1 MRAGKSGKL
10 ARRSLGEGGSGK
22 SSKSGK
28 SGLSGPSGLSG
39 LWILWP
45 LLALV
50 TLAAYAPALRGGV
63 LWDDD
68 RHLTSAALQSVDGLR
83 RIWTE
88 LGATQQYYPIVHSAF
103 WLMHRLWGDATF
115 GYHVVNIVLHACS
128 AWLVFVILQRLKIPG
143 ALLAATV
150 FALHPVQVESVAW
163 MTELKNVLSGLFYLL
178 AALAYLTFDQTRR
191 PRAYTIAL
199 VLFACALLSKSVTAT
214 LPAALLVVFWWQRG
228 RLDWRRDVRPL
239 VPFIALGV
247 ASGVFTVWVERV
259 VIGASGAEYQY
270 TFIERTLIASRAILF
285 YLTTLAWPSNLTFIY
300 PRWTISQADASL
312 YLYVAGVIAVTALL
326 WLIRRRTRAPLAGWL
341 FFCGTLFPALGF
353 FNVYPFRYSFVAD
366 HFQYL
371 ASLGLITLASAGAA
385 TLLTRVPA
393 PRRRIVAA
401 VAVVVVVVG
410 LGTMT
415 RAQSRDYQDADTLYS
430 ATIARNPTC
439 WMAHNNL
446 GELILNRPDGDL
458 KEAARHFNEALRL
471 KPDHAA
477 AYSNLGVIAQKE
489 GRFTDA
495 LAAHQA
501 AVTFQ
506 PIFPDAHYNLGI
518 DLQNLGRAA
527 DAQREYEEALR
538 ENPAH
543 ERARYNLGMLL
554 QQTGDIDQALDQLTT
569 AVRANPNSPEARVA
583 LGMALQRL
591 RRTNDAIA
599 QYREALKLKPD
610 ASDARNNLGAALV
623 SQGKIE
629 EAVHE
634 YEEAVRLLPG
644 SAMAQTNFGYALAK
658 LGRIDEAERHL
669 REALRLE
676 PGNQQAHYA
685 LANLLQQTGRLD
697 EALPEFRAALEHWT
711 GPSSASVHNDYGVT
725 LARRG
730 RLDEAAAE
738 FREALRLRPDHPDAR
753 ANLEKIKK
761 PIK

>member
-1 MRAGKSGKL
+1 
-10 ARRSLGEGGSGK
+10 
-22 SSKSGK
+22 
-28 SGLSGPSGLSG
+28 
-39 LWILWP
+39 
-45 LLALV
+45 
-50 TLAAYAPALRGGV
+50 V
-63 LWDDD
+63 LWDDNE
-68 RHLTSAALQSVDGLR
+68 HLTTPPLQDASGLT
-83 RIWTE
+83 RIWTDVA
-88 LGATQQYYPIVHSAF
+88 ATPQYYPIVHSAF
-103 WLMHRLWGDATF
+103 WMMHRLWGDATL
-115 GYHVVNIVLHACS
+115 GYHLVNIVLHACS
-128 AWLVFVILQRLKIPG
+128 AWLVFVILRRLKIPG

-163 MTELKNVLSGLFYLL
+163 MTELKNVLSGIFYLL
-178 AALAYLTFDQTRR
+178 AALAYLTFDETRR
-191 PRAYTIAL
+191 PRAYATAL

-239 VPFIALGV
+239 VPFIVVGV
-247 ASGVFTVWVERV
+247 ASGLFTVWVERV

-270 TFIERTLIASRAILF
+270 TFIERTLIASRAIWF
-285 YLTTLAWPSNLTFIY
+285 YVTTLAWPSSLTFIY
-300 PRWTISQADASL
+300 PRWTISQTDASL
-312 YLYVAGVIAVTALL
+312 YVYVAGVIAITAGL
-326 WLIRRRTRAPLAGWL
+326 WSIRHRTRAPLAAWL

-385 TLLTRVPA
+385 MLLTRVDA
-393 PRRRIVAA
+393 VRRQSVAA
-401 VAVVVVVVG
+401 VAVLVVAVAF
-410 LGTMT
+410 GTMT
-415 RAQSRDYQDADTLYS
+415 HAQSRDYRDSETLYT
-430 ATIARNPTC
+430 ATIARNPDC

-471 KPDHAA
+471 KPDHAI

-489 GRFTDA
+489 GRFADA
-495 LAAHQA
+495 EAAHVA
-501 AVTFQ
+501 AIRFQ

-518 DLQNLGRAA
+518 DLQTLGRTA
-527 DAQREYEEALR
+527 DARREYEEALR

-554 QQTGDIDQALDQLTT
+554 QQTGEVDQAVDQLTT

-583 LGMALQRL
+583 LGMAFQRL
-591 RRTNDAIA
+591 RRTDDAIA

-623 SQGKIE
+623 SQGRIE
-629 EAVHE
+629 EAIHE

-658 LGRIDEAERHL
+658 LGRTEEAERHL
-669 REALRLE
+669 HEALRIE

-685 LANLLQQTGRLD
+685 LANLFQQTGRLD
-697 EALPEFRAALEHWT
+697 AALPEFRTALEHWT

-725 LARRG
+725 LARLG
-730 RLDEAAAE
+730 RTDEAAAE

-753 ANLEKIKK
+753 ANLEKIKR